1 MRSLVTFLI
10 AVLFA
15 GCTLPFA
22 EAPTPTAT
30 LTPSPRPTRTPRPVQ
45 VVTPFPALTPPPMMP
60 SFYGFDP
67 ERALAAPLLE
77 VNSAQTVQFDQTGIA
92 WFRINLQTGQA
103 YELFTANLSD
113 GLDTTLVIFNRAGDE
128 VAFDDDFEGFASRI
142 IYLPDESAT
151 FFVRLD
157 SFLSV
162 SSAGASCL
170 LHLRT
175 LALPPPDAF
184 EPDDTQAQARP
195 IALDEVQNRTFTHA
209 KDIDWVRFEAQAGQ
223 IYLFRT
229 LDLGVGVDT
238 MLSLYNER
246 GEELAYND
254 DAEDLASIIVYGSDT
269 DATLYLK
276 VSIYTI
282 QQVDIPYRLAATT
295 FTPAPPDA
303 YEPDNELA
311 AARPIAVS
319 EMQNRTISDPRD
331 SDWLAL
337 ETRAGY
343 AYRIMLRLEGRGADL
358 ALVLTDA
365 AGNELESGVYLDD
378 LSRDLIYSADIDAT
392 RFVAIRPSYFRS
404 NDTRYSVQVEAVPL
418 IARDAFEPDDLPA
431 NAGLLVEGETQL
443 RTVQDSSDV
452 DLVQVQVQAG
462 KAYQFV
468 ATYDPY
474 TVWLSLDLLDSER
487 EVIVD
492 ADFVQT
498 DNGRQIRY
506 LANADAILYLQVTAY
521 DVQLGGASYQLSM
534 ETIPSPQPDA
544 YEPDNDLQSAR
555 PIEIG
560 ATQQHNFIGRN
571 DEDWLKLD
579 LQTGQTYIIET
590 FDLASD
596 VDTVIELFDAQ
607 GQSLAMNDDS
617 DGFASRIEFRPP
629 RSAIYYVRITNI
641 GVAMFGATYQVRVS
655 AR

>member
-1 MRSLVTFLI
+1 MRSLVTFLL
-10 AVLFA
+10 AVLLT

-22 EAPTPTAT
+22 AAPTPTAT

-45 VVTPFPALTPPPMMP
+45 VVTPSPEPAPPPMMP

-67 ERALAAPLLE
+67 ERALAAPLLD
-77 VNSAQTVQFDQTGIA
+77 VDSAQTVEFDQVGNA
-92 WFRINLQTGQA
+92 WFRITLQAGQA

-113 GLDTTLVIFNRAGDE
+113 GLDTTLTIFNRDGDE
-128 VAFDDDFEGFASRI
+128 VAYNDDFEGFASRI

-157 SFLSV
+157 SLS
-162 SSAGASCL
+162 SLSAGMSCL
-170 LHLRT
+170 LHLHT
-175 LALPPPDAF
+175 LTLPPPDAF
-184 EPDDTQAQARP
+184 EPDDTQTQARP

-223 IYLFRT
+223 VYLFRT
-229 LDLGVGVDT
+229 LDLGERVDT
-238 MLSLYNER
+238 ILSLYNER
-246 GEELAYND
+246 GEELASND
-254 DAEDLASIIVYGSDT
+254 DADGLASVIVYSSDT

-276 VSIYTI
+276 VSIYTR
-282 QQVDIPYRLAATT
+282 QQVDIPYRLTATI

-303 YEPDNELA
+303 YEPDNELT
-311 AARPIAVS
+311 AARPIAVG

-343 AYRIMLRLEGRGADL
+343 AYRIMLQLEGRGAELDL
-358 ALVLTDA
+358 ALTDA
-365 AGNELESGVYLDD
+365 AGNDLESGVYLDD
-378 LSRDLIYSADIDAT
+378 LRRNLVYTEDIDAT
-392 RFVAIRPSYFRS
+392 RFIAIRPSSFRS
-404 NDTRYSVQVEAVPL
+404 NDTRYNVQVEAVPL

-431 NAGLLVEGETQL
+431 NAGLLVEGETQR
-443 RTVQDSSDV
+443 RTIQDSSDV

-521 DVQLGGASYQLSM
+521 EVQLGGASYELSM

-555 PIEIG
+555 PIETG
-560 ATQQHNFIGRN
+560 ATQQRNFIGRS

-579 LQTGQTYIIET
+579 LQAGQTYIIET

-607 GQSLAMNDDS
+607 GQLLAVNDDS

-629 RSAIYYVRITNI
+629 RSATYYVRITNI

-655 AR
+655 VR